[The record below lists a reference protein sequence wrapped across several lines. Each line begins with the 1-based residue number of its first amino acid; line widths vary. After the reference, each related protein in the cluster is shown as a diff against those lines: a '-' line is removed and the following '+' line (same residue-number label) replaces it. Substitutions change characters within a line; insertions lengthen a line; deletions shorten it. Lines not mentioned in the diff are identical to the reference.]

1 MRKIED
7 ESLIVE
13 NARDKLNV
21 DGENT
26 GVNSPQDPHSE

>member
-7 ESLIVE
+7 GSFIVE
-13 NARDKLNV
+13 NARDKLSV

-26 GVNSPQDPHSE
+26 VVNSPQDPHSE